1 MRKLTAILLAAL
13 MLLSLSACGGGGGGG
28 SSGGDTIKIGWV
40 GSLTGEQA
48 AFGTCESQTL
58 KLLVKQQ
65 NEAGGILGKQIEVI
79 CYDTKGDAQ
88 EAVNA
93 AKRLVAQDKVCSIIG
108 PNASGQAIAM
118 QAVLNEYKVPDIA
131 TVATNEKVTVQD
143 GQLQPYNFRICF
155 IDPQQ
160 GNIAASFIYDYLK
173 LTEAAVLMNISDDY
187 SQGLTKIFEQTFQQ
201 KGGKIVAEEAFTGGD
216 TEFTAQLTKI
226 KESGAKIIFMPNSY
240 QEIIN
245 IAKQARALG
254 IDATILGGDAFAS
267 DVLFDAIDVLDGSY
281 VINHLSLNDPE
292 LEDFRQQYKAEY
304 GQDAAVEM
312 NAYMVYDSFLLWK
325 AAVEKAG
332 SADSQAITDA
342 MTQVEVQ
349 GLTGNIKI
357 SAEDHNPIGKS
368 GCVEQVTKDGYV
380 FITKIS

>member
-1 MRKLTAILLAAL
+1 MRKLLAVLLAAL
-13 MLLSLSACGGGGGGG
+13 MLLSLSACGGGGAGGG
-28 SSGGDTIKIGWV
+28 ADKIKIGWV

-58 KLLVKQQ
+58 RLLVKQQ

-93 AKRLVAQDKVCSIIG
+93 AKRLVARDKVCSIIG

-131 TVATNEKVTVQD
+131 TVATNEKVTVQE
-143 GQLQPYNFRICF
+143 GGALQPYNFRICF

-160 GNIAASFIYDYLK
+160 GNIAASFIHDYLGIN
-173 LTEAAVLMNISDDY
+173 EAAVLMNISDDY
-187 SQGLTKIFEQTFQQ
+187 SQGLTKIFEDTFKA
-201 KGGKIVAEEAFTGGD
+201 KGGSIVAEEAFTSGD

-226 KESGAKIIFMPNSY
+226 KESGAQIIFMPNSY

-332 SADSQAITDA
+332 SADSQAIADA

-357 SAEDHNPIGKS
+357 SAEDHNPVGKS
-368 GCVEQVTKDGYV
+368 GCVEQVTKDGYL

>member
-1 MRKLTAILLAAL
+1 MRKLLAVLLAAL
-13 MLLSLSACGGGGGGG
+13 MLLSLSACGGGGAGGG
-28 SSGGDTIKIGWV
+28 ADKIKIGWV

-58 KLLVKQQ
+58 RLLVKQQ

-93 AKRLVAQDKVCSIIG
+93 AKRLVARDKVCSIIG

-131 TVATNEKVTVQD
+131 TVATNEKVTVQE
-143 GQLQPYNFRICF
+143 GGALQPYNFRICF

-160 GNIAASFIYDYLK
+160 GNIAASFIHDYLGIN
-173 LTEAAVLMNISDDY
+173 EAAVLMNISDDY
-187 SQGLTKIFEQTFQQ
+187 SQGLTKIFEDTFKA
-201 KGGKIVAEEAFTGGD
+201 KGGSIVAEEAFTSGD

-226 KESGAKIIFMPNSY
+226 KESGAEIIFMPNSY

-332 SADSQAITDA
+332 SADSQAIADA

-357 SAEDHNPIGKS
+357 SAEDHNPVGKS
-368 GCVEQVTKDGYV
+368 GCVEQVTKDGYL

>member
-1 MRKLTAILLAAL
+1 MRKITAILLAVL
-13 MLLSLSACGGGGGGG
+13 MVLSLAACG
-28 SSGGDTIKIGWV
+28 SKTESGDSDTIKIGWV

-131 TVATNEKVTVQD
+131 TVATNEKVTVQE
-143 GQLQPYNFRICF
+143 GGVLQPYNFRICF

-160 GNIAASFIYDYLK
+160 GNIAASFIHDYLK
-173 LTEAAVLMNISDDY
+173 MNEAAVLMNISDDY
-187 SQGLTKIFEQTFQQ
+187 SQGLTKIFEKSFTD

-292 LEDFRQQYKAEY
+292 LEGFRQQYKDEY

-368 GCVEQVTKDGYV
+368 GCVEQVTKDGYL

>member
-1 MRKLTAILLAAL
+1 MRKLLAVLLAAL
-13 MLLSLSACGGGGGGG
+13 MLLSLSACGGGGTGGG
-28 SSGGDTIKIGWV
+28 ADKIKIGWV

-58 KLLVKQQ
+58 RLLVKQQ

-93 AKRLVAQDKVCSIIG
+93 AKRLVARDKVCSIIG

-131 TVATNEKVTVQD
+131 TVATNEKVTVQE
-143 GQLQPYNFRICF
+143 GGALQPYNFRICF

-160 GNIAASFIYDYLK
+160 GNIAASFIHDYLGIN
-173 LTEAAVLMNISDDY
+173 EAAVLMNISDDY
-187 SQGLTKIFEQTFQQ
+187 SQGLTKIFEDTFKA
-201 KGGKIVAEEAFTGGD
+201 KGGSIVAEEAFTSGD

-226 KESGAKIIFMPNSY
+226 KESGAEIIFMPNSY

-332 SADSQAITDA
+332 SADSQAIADA

-357 SAEDHNPIGKS
+357 SAEDHNPVGKS
-368 GCVEQVTKDGYV
+368 GCVEQVTKDGYL

>member
-1 MRKLTAILLAAL
+1 MRKLLAVLLAAL
-13 MLLSLSACGGGGGGG
+13 MLLSLSACGGGGAGGG
-28 SSGGDTIKIGWV
+28 ADKIKIGWV

-58 KLLVKQQ
+58 RLLVKQQ

-93 AKRLVAQDKVCSIIG
+93 AKRLVARDKVCSIIG

-131 TVATNEKVTVQD
+131 TVATNEKVTVQE
-143 GQLQPYNFRICF
+143 GGALQPYNFRICF

-160 GNIAASFIYDYLK
+160 GNIAASFIHDYLGIN
-173 LTEAAVLMNISDDY
+173 EAAVLMNISDDY
-187 SQGLTKIFEQTFQQ
+187 SQGLTKIFEDTFRA
-201 KGGKIVAEEAFTGGD
+201 KGGSIVAEEAFTSGD

-226 KESGAKIIFMPNSY
+226 KESGAQIIFMPNSY

-332 SADSQAITDA
+332 SADSQAIADA

-357 SAEDHNPIGKS
+357 SAEDHNPVGKS
-368 GCVEQVTKDGYV
+368 GCVEQVTKDGYL

>member
-1 MRKLTAILLAAL
+1 MRKITAILLAAL
-13 MLLSLSACGGGGGGG
+13 MVFSLAACG
-28 SSGGDTIKIGWV
+28 SKTESGDSDTIKIGWV

-131 TVATNEKVTVQD
+131 TVATNEKVTVQE
-143 GQLQPYNFRICF
+143 GGVLQPYNFRICF

-160 GNIAASFIYDYLK
+160 GNIAASFIHDYLK
-173 LTEAAVLMNISDDY
+173 MNEAAVLMNISDDY
-187 SQGLTKIFEQTFQQ
+187 SQGLTKIFEKSFAD

-292 LEDFRQQYKAEY
+292 LEGFRQQYKDEY

-368 GCVEQVTKDGYV
+368 GCVEQVTKDGYL